1 MRSETCLICLL
12 DKVVNKCHNYI
23 MKIKKDNQN
32 KSLIPNKQI
41 EEMFFRMSNDEEV
54 QRYMALIEQ
63 GFMPLATA
71 YASNKVTKKF
81 FEMIEK
87 QEISK

>member
-1 MRSETCLICLL
+1 
-12 DKVVNKCHNYI
+12 
-23 MKIKKDNQN
+23 MKIKKANQN
-32 KSLIPNKQI
+32 KALIPNKQI

-87 QEISK
+87 QEVLK

>member
-1 MRSETCLICLL
+1 
-12 DKVVNKCHNYI
+12 
-23 MKIKKDNQN
+23 MKEIEKDNQN
-32 KSLIPNKQI
+32 KALIPNKQI

-71 YASNKVTKKF
+71 YASKKVTKKF

-87 QEISK
+87 QEVLK

>member
-1 MRSETCLICLL
+1 
-12 DKVVNKCHNYI
+12 
-23 MKIKKDNQN
+23 MKQIKKDNMN
-32 KSLIPNKQI
+32 KALIPNKQI
-41 EEMFFRMSNDEEV
+41 EEMFLRMSNDEEV
-54 QRYMALIEQ
+54 QKYMALIKQ

-87 QEISK
+87 QEVLK

>member
-1 MRSETCLICLL
+1 
-12 DKVVNKCHNYI
+12 
-23 MKIKKDNQN
+23 MKQIKKGNQN
-32 KSLIPNKQI
+32 KALIPNKQI
-41 EEMFFRMSNDEEV
+41 EEMFLRMSNDEEV
-54 QRYMALIEQ
+54 QRYIALIEQ

-87 QEISK
+87 QEVSK